1 MNFPRGQLRPDW
13 VYFIITGVSALAN
26 ATMFTVLAVYYI
38 TRVGMN
44 PLQLVLV
51 GTVLEATVLLSEV
64 PTGLVADTF
73 SRRLSIIMGVFL
85 VGVAYILEG
94 FMPLFTLI
102 LLAEVIRGVGET
114 FRSGAQDAWLADEVG
129 EAHVGRVYVR
139 GEQIWQV
146 ASIAGMVLSVSLAT
160 YQLNLP
166 VIAGGGLYIALAVFL
181 LLVMPER
188 GLAPVPRQER
198 AGWQALIGTLY
209 DGVGAVRQS
218 PVLVTLLA
226 VGVVAG
232 AASEGFDRL
241 WEAHFLSNFDFPA
254 LGALKPVVWFGFIN
268 ICAGA
273 CSLVAIELFRRRLES
288 LNYSSLAA
296 ARVLL
301 LLHALLAGSVLVF
314 GLARSFSL
322 ALAAYIFKEILSALI
337 APLYTT
343 WLVQQINSKVRATVI
358 SLLSQSDA
366 VGQAAGGPVVGAVGA
381 SVSLRAAMVLA
392 GLFLSPVILL
402 YVRVIRQGPGSV
414 GEPETMAARPEL

>member
-1 MNFPRGQLRPDW
+1 MNFRGWQLRPDW
-13 VYFIITGVSALAN
+13 VYFIITSVSALAN

-64 PTGLVADTF
+64 PTGVVADTF
-73 SRRLSIIMGVFL
+73 SRRLSIIGGVFL
-85 VGVAYILEG
+85 VGVAYVLEG
-94 FMPLFTLI
+94 FMPLFALI

-114 FRSGAQDAWLADEVG
+114 FRSGALDAWLADEAG
-129 EAHVGRVYVR
+129 EAQVGRIYIR

-146 ASIAGMVLSVSLAT
+146 ASIAGMVLSISLAS

-166 VIAGGGLYIALAVFL
+166 VIVGGGLYITLAVFL

-188 GLAPVPRQER
+188 GFAPVPRQDR
-198 AGWQALIGTLY
+198 SGWRILAGTLY
-209 DGVGAVRQS
+209 DGVGTVRQS
-218 PVLVTLLA
+218 PVLVTLLI

-254 LGALKPVVWFGFIN
+254 LGVLKPVVWFGLIN
-268 ICAGA
+268 ICAGV
-273 CSLVAIELFRRRLES
+273 CSLLAVELFRRWLEK
-288 LNYSSLAA
+288 LNGSSLAA

-301 LLHALLAGSVLVF
+301 VLHALLVGSVVVF
-314 GLARSFSL
+314 GLVRNFSL
-322 ALAAYIFKEILSALI
+322 ALAAYTFKEILSALI

-343 WLVQQINSKVRATVI
+343 WLVQQINPKARATVI
-358 SLLSQSDA
+358 SLLNQSDA
-366 VGQAAGGPVVGAVGA
+366 MGQAAGGPVVGAVGV

-402 YVRVIRQGPGSV
+402 YARVIRQGQNSV
-414 GEPETMAARPEL
+414 GKPETSIERAEP